1 MLIKRHRILLKLE
14 SRCTYTYG
22 NVTLCNDG
30 MSRQRRSTNESS
42 CRFKAVTLSKQ
53 QIVPT
58 IVLSS
63 ISNRAFLSQS
73 YNHRVIHIIFL
84 EYFYLT

>member
-14 SRCTYTYG
+14 SRSICTYG

-30 MSRQRRSTNESS
+30 MSRQRCSTNESS
-42 CRFKAVTLSKQ
+42 CRFKAVTLGKQ
-53 QIVPT
+53 QIVPA

-63 ISNRAFLSQS
+63 INNHASLSQS
-73 YNHRVIHIIFL
+73 YNDRVIHIIFL